1 MTLELDEEYVRSHI
15 IHPLYAVFIGKGTI
29 MLRIRD
35 AAVSDLPAIM
45 EIYNEA
51 IRNSTVTFDT
61 EEKTLEERMGW
72 FRQFGDR
79 YPLIVAELDSQ
90 VVGYCGLMS
99 FREKDAYSS
108 TTELSIYIN
117 KNYRGNKIG
126 SLLMKEIIER
136 AIRLGYHTIISG
148 ISDGNEASFKLH
160 EKFGF
165 QRVGCLREVGYKF
178 NHWRDVYFYQ
188 RMLSKKEF

>member
-1 MTLELDEEYVRSHI
+1 MV
-15 IHPLYAVFIGKGTI
+15 
-29 MLRIRD
+29 RIRD
-35 AAVSDLPAIM
+35 AVEADLPSMM

-61 EEKTLEERMGW
+61 EEKTLEDKMRW
-72 FRQFGDR
+72 FRKFGER
-79 YPLIVAELDSQ
+79 YPLIVAELDGK
-90 VVGYCGLMS
+90 VVGYCGLKS
-99 FREKDAYSS
+99 FREKDAYRS

-148 ISDGNEASFKLH
+148 ISGGNEASFKLH

-165 QRVGCLREVGYKF
+165 ECVGRFREVGFKF
-178 NHWRDVYFYQ
+178 NDWRDVYFYQ
-188 RMLSKKEF
+188 RILP

>member
-1 MTLELDEEYVRSHI
+1 MV
-15 IHPLYAVFIGKGTI
+15 
-29 MLRIRD
+29 RIRD
-35 AAVSDLPAIM
+35 AVEADLPSMM

-61 EEKTLEERMGW
+61 EEKTLEDKMRW
-72 FRQFGDR
+72 FRKFGER
-79 YPLIVAELDSQ
+79 HPLIVAELDGQ
-90 VVGYCGLMS
+90 VVGYCGLKS
-99 FREKDAYSS
+99 FREKDAYSY

-126 SLLMKEIIER
+126 SLLMEEIIER

-148 ISDGNEASFKLH
+148 ISGGNEASFKLH

-165 QRVGCLREVGYKF
+165 ECVGRFREVGFKF
-178 NHWRDVYFYQ
+178 NDWRDVYFYQ
-188 RMLSKKEF
+188 RILP